1 MTKEYQGVRVAT
13 QFSIKDGKRWKTH
26 FFTIWGGQA
35 LSILGSQL
43 VQFALI
49 WHLTVKT
56 GSATVLATAS
66 LVGMLPHVILGP
78 LVGTLVDRRNRRLIM
93 LFADSII
100 ALATIVLALLFALDA
115 AALWH
120 IYVVMFIRSM
130 AGGFHGNAMSASTS
144 LMVPVEQLTR
154 VQGINQMLNGGL
166 NVLSAPL
173 GALLLKMLPIQGIL
187 VIDVATALIAL
198 LPLLMIRI
206 PQPDRVERGALENQ
220 EQATIWQDF
229 KAGLHYMLAWP
240 GLLIIGLMAI
250 IIMFVFA
257 PALSLLP
264 LLVKDYFG
272 GGAIQLG
279 WVESAIGI
287 GVIAGG
293 SLLGVWGG
301 FKRKILTSMIGLLGL
316 GTGTLI
322 LGLAPSSAMPLAVG
336 GALLMGMMNPMI
348 NGPMFAI
355 IQSAVEPEM
364 QARIFSLFTSVGGGM
379 VPFGLLIAGPVAD
392 QIGIQ
397 SWFLLG
403 GSVCLLMGVTGLFIP
418 AVMKIE
424 ENRSALAR
432 LDCNQLPEPVH

>member
-1 MTKEYQGVRVAT
+1 
-13 QFSIKDGKRWKTH
+13 
-26 FFTIWGGQA
+26 
-35 LSILGSQL
+35 
-43 VQFALI
+43 
-49 WHLTVKT
+49 
-56 GSATVLATAS
+56 
-66 LVGMLPHVILGP
+66 
-78 LVGTLVDRRNRRLIM
+78 
-93 LFADSII
+93 
-100 ALATIVLALLFALDA
+100 
-115 AALWH
+115 
-120 IYVVMFIRSM
+120 
-130 AGGFHGNAMSASTS
+130 
-144 LMVPVEQLTR
+144 
-154 VQGINQMLNGGL
+154 
-166 NVLSAPL
+166 
-173 GALLLKMLPIQGIL
+173 
-187 VIDVATALIAL
+187 
-198 LPLLMIRI
+198 
-206 PQPDRVERGALENQ
+206 
-220 EQATIWQDF
+220 
-229 KAGLHYMLAWP
+229 MLAWP